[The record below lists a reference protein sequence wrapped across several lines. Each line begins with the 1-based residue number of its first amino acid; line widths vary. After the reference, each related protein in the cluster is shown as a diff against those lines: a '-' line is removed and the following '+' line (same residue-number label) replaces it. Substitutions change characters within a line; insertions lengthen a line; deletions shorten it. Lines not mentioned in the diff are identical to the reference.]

1 MERAPVHDE
10 FPRPAL
16 RRPSLIEDGE
26 KEVHCQRHCGYGACE
41 DERPYDRSA
50 HHVPRPK
57 FRLQRPAAGLCFDV
71 RKRPDNSAARA
82 HTARVTL
89 DPHTCYRALRARDAR
104 FDGRFFVAVSSTRIY
119 CRPICTVRPPKREN
133 CRFYPSAAAA
143 ESAGY
148 RPCLRC
154 RPELAPGNASVDA
167 TTRLA
172 QAAASMMEDRTL
184 DKTGLDAIAARL
196 GVTDRHLRR
205 AFRAEFG
212 VAPVEFDQTQRLLLA
227 KRLLTDTP
235 LPIAEVA
242 FASGFGS
249 VRRFNALFRQR
260 YRFQPN
266 RLRGEMRQRV
276 AADDTL
282 YFELSFRP
290 PFDWSGLCGFLDA
303 RAIPG
308 VESLEGG
315 RYRRCVAINHDG
327 TRHLGWLAIEMS
339 KKKPTLR
346 VSISASLAK
355 ALPPL
360 LSRVKALMDL
370 ACNPAEVDGA
380 LGALAKRHP
389 GLRVPG
395 AFDGFELGVRAIL
408 GQQVSVAA
416 ARTLAARFAASFG
429 EPIETPFPVLTTVFP
444 DAERVADLTAARVA
458 QIGIPL
464 ARARSVVALA
474 QAVADGSLVLA
485 PHADVDAGLEK
496 LRALPGVGEWTAQ
509 YIAMRALAWPDAF
522 PHTDLGVMKA
532 LGEKDARRVLAASE
546 AWRPWRAYA
555 VMHLWQS
562 LTKERT

>member
-1 MERAPVHDE
+1 MILE
-10 FPRPAL
+10 
-16 RRPSLIEDGE
+16 
-26 KEVHCQRHCGYGACE
+26 
-41 DERPYDRSA
+41 
-50 HHVPRPK
+50 
-57 FRLQRPAAGLCFDV
+57 
-71 RKRPDNSAARA
+71 PD
-82 HTARVTL
+82 
-89 DPHTCYRALRARDAR
+89 TCYRALRARDAR

-119 CRPICTVRPPKREN
+119 CRPICTVKPPRREN

-184 DKTGLDAIAARL
+184 DNGGLDTIAVRL
-196 GVTDRHLRR
+196 GVTNRHLRR

-227 KRLLTDTP
+227 KRLLTDTS
-235 LPIAEVA
+235 LPITEVA

-249 VRRFNALFRQR
+249 VRRFNALFKQR
-260 YRFQPN
+260 YRLQPN
-266 RLRGEMRQRV
+266 QLRGHMRERI
-276 AADDTL
+276 AANDTL
-282 YFELSFRP
+282 HFELSFRP
-290 PFDWSGLCGFLDA
+290 PFNWAELSAFLGA

-315 RYRRCVAINHDG
+315 RYRRSVAIDHDG
-327 TRHLGWLAIEMS
+327 TRHLGWLTIEMS
-339 KKKPTLR
+339 KTKPALR
-346 VSISASLAK
+346 VSVSASLAK
-355 ALPPL
+355 ALPPV

-370 ACNPAEVDGA
+370 ACHPSEVERV

-416 ARTLAARFAASFG
+416 ARTLATRFASRFG
-429 EPIETPFPVLTTVFP
+429 EPIETPFAALTTVFP
-444 DAERVADLTAARVA
+444 DPGRIADLTAARIA
-458 QIGIPL
+458 RIGIPS
-464 ARARSVVALA
+464 ARARSVLALA
-474 QAVADGSLVLA
+474 RAVAGGSLVLA
-485 PHADVDAGLEK
+485 PNADIEAGLEK

-522 PHTDLGVMKA
+522 PHTDVAVMRA
-532 LGEKDARRVLAASE
+532 LGEKDARRVLAAGE

-562 LTKERT
+562 LTKERA